1 MHQLEPSTARFFCH
15 SVFTDKS
22 IFSLNLPRTRNPHEI
37 DKLEEAV
44 YSTGKK
50 RVFSFFENLAQ
61 INRNK
66 K

>member
-22 IFSLNLPRTRNPHEI
+22 IFSLNLPRTRNPHEL

-44 YSTGKK
+44 YSTGKTEFS
-50 RVFSFFENLAQ
+50 VF
-61 INRNK
+61 
-66 K
+66 